1 LRDLRATPPSAFEP
15 NAAPGC
21 VVERLARDEAAP
33 HLASCLSPSVKIA
46 SVLPRATRRAEKAS
60 WKSETLD
67 DDRAVAPSSWVGGPR
82 YAMACETET
91 SFSFLSAFRHDLEAQ
106 RSPPLRRDQVLLF

>member
-33 HLASCLSPSVKIA
+33 HLASCHSPSVKIA

-82 YAMACETET
+82 Y
-91 SFSFLSAFRHDLEAQ
+91 EAQ
-106 RSPPLRRDQVLLF
+106 RSPPLRRDQVLLFAQGHFMEL